1 MYNTHTPPTFY
12 CSAPAAPAFS
22 TAKDRLLT
30 SEIREL
36 QAKVQALE
44 KENHE
49 LKQELAKTVGVDPSK
64 IRTRRKVHPWLC
76 LLTRVTP
83 DMHVQSTCIAR
94 NFGME

>member
-1 MYNTHTPPTFY
+1 MCVYTPLLLIPHSNTHSST
-12 CSAPAAPAFS
+12 APAPVFS

-49 LKQELAKTVGVDPSK
+49 LKQELAKTAGVDPSK
-64 IRTRRKVHPWLC
+64 IRTRRKVALSSYI
-76 LLTRVTP
+76 L
-83 DMHVQSTCIAR
+83 
-94 NFGME
+94 E

>member
-1 MYNTHTPPTFY
+1 MHDALTHCTCTTHDVMCTSPHTNAHSHMHCLP
-12 CSAPAAPAFS
+12 SQSIPRAGPAPSSFS

-49 LKQELAKTVGVDPSK
+49 LKQELAKTAGVDPSK
-64 IRTRRKVHPWLC
+64 IRTRRKVL
-76 LLTRVTP
+76 
-83 DMHVQSTCIAR
+83 
-94 NFGME
+94 

>member
-1 MYNTHTPPTFY
+1 MIDYLRPTHHSVGTSRAPPP
-12 CSAPAAPAFS
+12 SVS

-36 QAKVQALE
+36 QSKVQALE

-64 IRTRRKVHPWLC
+64 IRTRRKVRGNYGC
-76 LLTRVTP
+76 
-83 DMHVQSTCIAR
+83 
-94 NFGME
+94 

>member
-1 MYNTHTPPTFY
+1 MPSHKHTHMHCLTIPFHSRAGPAPP
-12 CSAPAAPAFS
+12 SFS

-49 LKQELAKTVGVDPSK
+49 LKQELAKTAGVDPSK
-64 IRTRRKVHPWLC
+64 IRTRRKV
-76 LLTRVTP
+76 
-83 DMHVQSTCIAR
+83 
-94 NFGME
+94 